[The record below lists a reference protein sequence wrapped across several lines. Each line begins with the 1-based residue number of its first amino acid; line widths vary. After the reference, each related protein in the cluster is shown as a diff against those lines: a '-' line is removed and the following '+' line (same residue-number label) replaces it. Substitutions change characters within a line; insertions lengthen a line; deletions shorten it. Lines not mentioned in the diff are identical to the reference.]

1 MFIMSIAHLF
11 IVALQIKIEAF
22 HVAHLGCVNSMQEFD
37 LAYLLEILNRKC
49 KKSLKKC
56 LHGIE

>member
-22 HVAHLGCVNSMQEFD
+22 HVAHLGCVNSMQEYD
-37 LAYLLEILNRKC
+37 LAYLPEILNRKC
-49 KKSLKKC
+49 KNL
-56 LHGIE
+56 